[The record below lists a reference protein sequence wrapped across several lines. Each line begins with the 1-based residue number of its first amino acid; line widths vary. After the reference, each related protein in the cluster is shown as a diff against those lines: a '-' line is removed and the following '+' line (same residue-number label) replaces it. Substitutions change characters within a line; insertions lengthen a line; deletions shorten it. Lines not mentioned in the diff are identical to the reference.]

1 MTTAAD
7 YRHSPIMYKIIGAD
21 GKEYG
26 PIPAEILRQWIAEG
40 RANPMTRVLPD
51 GAADWKSLAELPEF
65 AGALGAAAAPALV
78 PGTIIAPQPVAKT
91 NSLALMGMILG
102 VCSLL
107 FACCCFGLPFNVAG
121 LLCSIIGLVQIH
133 NDPAREQGK
142 GLAIAGLVLSLTSI
156 LGSFLLHLFSQV
168 DVLRGFHRF

>member
-91 NSLALMGMILG
+91 NSLALMARPGNR
-102 VCSLL
+102 
-107 FACCCFGLPFNVAG
+107 AKAWPLP
-121 LLCSIIGLVQIH
+121 
-133 NDPAREQGK
+133 D
-142 GLAIAGLVLSLTSI
+142 
-156 LGSFLLHLFSQV
+156 SF
-168 DVLRGFHRF
+168 